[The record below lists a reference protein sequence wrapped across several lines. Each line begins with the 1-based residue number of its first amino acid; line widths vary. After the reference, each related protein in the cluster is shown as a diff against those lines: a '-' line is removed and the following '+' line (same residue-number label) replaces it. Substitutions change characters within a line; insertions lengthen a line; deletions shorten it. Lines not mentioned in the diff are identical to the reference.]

1 MPLTILIVDDEP
13 SNLAIMRDILRDHY
27 RLVFARTGAE
37 AEAAVQ
43 RQRPAM
49 VLLDIG
55 LPDTDGVALCRRLK
69 ALDPHDAM
77 RVIFVTGYRDV
88 EHEEA
93 GFEAGCVD
101 YIVKPVSPPL
111 VRARV
116 AAHLALV
123 RTSALERSHHDAILM
138 LGQAGHYN
146 DTDTGTHIWRM
157 AAYARALALA
167 CGWERE
173 AADQLA
179 LAAPMHDT
187 GKLGIPHAIL
197 RKCGALDD
205 AEWEVM
211 RTHPAIGF
219 SILSQSG
226 APLFQL
232 AAEVALRHH
241 EKWDGTGYPDGLA
254 GTAIPESA
262 RIVALADVFDA
273 LSMHRPYKLP
283 WTIDR
288 ITAHIT
294 ENSGRH
300 FDPALVACYLA
311 TLPELVAIKGKW
323 LEQEAQDSAGSQP
336 FRRQCVRVE
345 PG

>member
-13 SNLAIMRDILRDHY
+13 SNLAIMRDILRDQY

-37 AEAAVQ
+37 AEAAVR
-43 RQRPAM
+43 RQQPAM

-55 LPDTDGVALCRRLK
+55 LPDIDGVALCRRLK

-101 YIVKPVSPPL
+101 YIVKPVSPSL

-123 RTSALERSHHDAILM
+123 RTSALERSHHHAILM
-138 LGQAGHYN
+138 LGHAGHYN

-167 CGWERE
+167 RGWDRE

-187 GKLGIPHAIL
+187 GKLGIPHTIL
-197 RKCGALDD
+197 RKRAALDE
-205 AEWEVM
+205 AEWQVM
-211 RTHPAIGF
+211 RTHPAIGY
-219 SILSQSG
+219 SILRQSD
-226 APLFQL
+226 APVFQL

-254 GTAIPESA
+254 GAAIPESA

-273 LSMHRPYKLP
+273 LSMTRPYKLP
-283 WTIDR
+283 WEIER
-288 ITAHIT
+288 ITAYIV
-294 ENSGRH
+294 ENSGKH
-300 FDPALVACYLA
+300 FDPAMVDCYLA
-311 TLPELVAIKGKW
+311 ALPALLAIKAEWHEKEE
-323 LEQEAQDSAGSQP
+323 LAGTTHGATNFDGNASK
-336 FRRQCVRVE
+336 
-345 PG
+345 

>member
-27 RLVFARTGAE
+27 RLVFARSGAE
-37 AEAAVQ
+37 AEAAVR

-55 LPDTDGVALCRRLK
+55 LPDTDGVSLCRRLK
-69 ALDPHDAM
+69 ALDPDNAM

-101 YIVKPVSPPL
+101 YIVKPVAPSL

-138 LGQAGHYN
+138 LGHAGHYN

-157 AAYARALALA
+157 AAYARELALA
-167 CGWERE
+167 RGWDRE

-187 GKLGIPHAIL
+187 GKLGIPHTIL
-197 RKCGALDD
+197 RKRAVLDE
-205 AEWEVM
+205 AEWAVM
-211 RTHPAIGF
+211 RTHPVMGF
-219 SILSQSG
+219 SILSQSS
-226 APLFQL
+226 APVFQL

-254 GTAIPESA
+254 GAAIPESA

-273 LSMHRPYKLP
+273 LSMARPYKQP
-283 WTIDR
+283 WTIER
-288 ITAHIT
+288 ITAYVM
-294 ENSGRH
+294 ENSGKH
-300 FDPALVACYLA
+300 FDPVLVDCFLAALPALLKIKEEWHAKEEHVKMAPGASHFQADAA
-311 TLPELVAIKGKW
+311 T
-323 LEQEAQDSAGSQP
+323 
-336 FRRQCVRVE
+336 
-345 PG
+345 

>member
-13 SNLAIMRDILRDHY
+13 SNLAIMREILRDHY
-27 RLVFARTGAE
+27 RLVFARSGAE
-37 AEAAVQ
+37 AELAVQ

-55 LPDTDGVALCRRLK
+55 LPDTDGVSLCRRLK
-69 ALDPHDAM
+69 AMDPGNAM
-77 RVIFVTGYRDV
+77 RVMFVTGYRDV

-93 GFEAGCVD
+93 GFQAGCVD
-101 YIVKPVSPPL
+101 YIVKPVSPSL

-138 LGQAGHYN
+138 LAHAGHYN
-146 DTDTGTHIWRM
+146 DTDTGSHIWRM
-157 AAYARALALA
+157 AAYARELALA
-167 CGWERE
+167 RGWDRE
-173 AADQLA
+173 AADQLE

-187 GKLGIPHAIL
+187 GKLGIPHTIL
-197 RKCGALDD
+197 RKPAPLDA
-205 AEWEVM
+205 AEWAVM

-219 SILSQSG
+219 AILNQSQ
-226 APLFQL
+226 APVFQL

-254 GTAIPESA
+254 GAAIPESA

-273 LSMHRPYKLP
+273 LSMPRPYKQA
-283 WTIDR
+283 WSIER
-288 ITAHIT
+288 ITAHIAD
-294 ENSGRH
+294 NSGTH
-300 FDPALVACYLA
+300 FDPALVACFMTALPTLLA
-311 TLPELVAIKGKW
+311 IRERW
-323 LEQEAQDSAGSQP
+323 LANEQRAQESATSLFQDA
-336 FRRQCVRVE
+336 
-345 PG
+345 